1 MIKQRIAATALGL
14 TLGTCAYAQ
23 TFNKDALK
31 DLQQQGLDIIEQ
43 AEGRRYMTADNL
55 CLDTGETG
63 LVVKT
68 CSESDTQI
76 WKIDGEQHLI
86 AHSGQCVAGPNLA
99 ECGTGNA
106 QIWKYDE
113 KQRLANANSWC
124 LQISGDTPVA
134 GAKVITAQCSDA
146 QKQVWQ

>member
-1 MIKQRIAATALGL
+1 MIKQRIAVIAFAV
-14 TLGTCAYAQ
+14 TLGTSAYAQ
-23 TFNKDALK
+23 TFNKDVLK
-31 DLQQQGLDIIEQ
+31 DMQQQGHDILEQ
-43 AEGRRYMTADNL
+43 AEGKRYMGPNNL
-55 CLDTGETG
+55 CLDMGESG
-63 LVVKT
+63 LVVKA
-68 CSESDTQI
+68 CSEAESQV
-76 WKIDGEQHLI
+76 WKIDEQQHLV

-113 KQRLANANSWC
+113 KKRLANANSWC
-124 LQISGDTPVA
+124 LQISGDAPVA